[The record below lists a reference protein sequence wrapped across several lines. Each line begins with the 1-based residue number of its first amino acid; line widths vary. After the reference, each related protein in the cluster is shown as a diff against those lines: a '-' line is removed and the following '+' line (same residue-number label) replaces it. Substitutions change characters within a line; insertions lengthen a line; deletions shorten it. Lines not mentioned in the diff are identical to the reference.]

1 MWVKGVR
8 VTASISISSDR
19 NGVESILYLGV
30 KMEKCDMVE

>member
-8 VTASISISSDR
+8 GDNRHKHRATK

-30 KMEKCDMVE
+30 KWEKYDMVE